1 MEFSLETLIN
11 ESGLRKNYIAECLG
25 ISEQSFCNKLKKRRR
40 FRDAEITK
48 LSRTLEVP
56 ERIIRRLCCNS

>member
-1 MEFSLETLIN
+1 MRFSLEALII

-25 ISEQSFCNKLKKRRR
+25 ISEQSFCNKLKNRRR

-48 LSRTLEVP
+48 LSQTLMVS
-56 ERIIRRLCCNS
+56 ERIIRRTLS